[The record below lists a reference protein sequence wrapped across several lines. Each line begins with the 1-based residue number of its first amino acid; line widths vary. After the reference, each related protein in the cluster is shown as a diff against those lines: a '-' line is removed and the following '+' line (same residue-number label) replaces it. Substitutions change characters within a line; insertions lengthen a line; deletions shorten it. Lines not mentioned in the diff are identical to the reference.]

1 MTEDGG
7 VVLISTGLAPEHK
20 RKLIALA
27 TEMPSVNGKWGRIAK
42 AMEEATGIVAGGEE
56 WRRQYRYWTYEAVA
70 SDFFGTN
77 KKEVTEEDLKCFLE
91 GQGKYFPFSIAKL
104 QEDRGW
110 ENVEATLFK
119 LRKQGCPLTQ
129 LSADTWVYSR
139 GKEIGGE
146 VNAQNPDGDV
156 SWCTIGI
163 WADPHFGHVAQQPTI
178 MRQLY
183 SQFRAVRVDAVMC
196 AGDLL
201 EGTYPNRPEHEM
213 EIFAHGLDAQ
223 MAVAKDA
230 MNGLDFAPTY
240 LIGSNHPF
248 TFMKHGGVNA
258 SKRAESD
265 IPGVKYVGDIVGDVW
280 LRKWL
285 RVRMWHPDGGGTPD
299 DPFKTVRK
307 YIKSLPVDNRPHVII
322 VGHYHKLGYECID
335 GIHCFMAG
343 CCVGGTHFA
352 TANNL
357 RYELG
362 GWTVGLR
369 KGADDKPEIRFII
382 PHRYSQAREADFDA
396 NIAYKQT

>member
-1 MTEDGG
+1 MIG
-7 VVLISTGLAPEHK
+7 TGLASEHK

-27 TEMPSVNGKWGRIAK
+27 TEMPSVNGKWQRIAK
-42 AMEEATGIVAGGEE
+42 AMEDATGIVAGGEE

-70 SDFFGTN
+70 SDFFGSN
-77 KKEVTEEDLKCFLE
+77 KREIEEKDLKDYLE
-91 GQGKYFPFSIAKL
+91 GQGKYFPFSVSKL
-104 QEDRGW
+104 VEDRGW
-110 ENVEATLFK
+110 VNAEAILFK
-119 LRKQGCPLTQ
+119 LRKQGCPVVQ

-139 GKEIGGE
+139 GKEIGGTTSARAPGRDDE
-146 VNAQNPDGDV
+146 WGLQ
-156 SWCTIGI
+156 WCSLGI
-163 WADPHFGHVAQQPTI
+163 WADPHFGHMAQQPTV
-178 MRQLY
+178 MRKLY
-183 SQFRAVRVDAVMC
+183 DKFRAVGVDAVMC

-201 EGTYPNRPEHEM
+201 EGTYPSRPEHEM

-223 MAVAKDA
+223 MAVAKAA
-230 MNGLDFAPTY
+230 MEGLDFVPTY

-258 SKRAESD
+258 SRRAEND

-280 LRKWL
+280 LRSWL

-299 DPFKTVRK
+299 DPFKTARK
-307 YIKSLPVDNRPHVII
+307 YIKSLPVDNRPNILI

-343 CCVGGTHFA
+343 CCVGRTHFA

-362 GWTVGLR
+362 GWTIGLA
-369 KGADDKPEIRFII
+369 KGEDGKPEVSFII
-382 PHRYSQAREADFDA
+382 PHRYDHAKGADFDA
-396 NIAYKQT
+396 NVAYSQA